1 MPEGTSSDPIFQVN
15 KMDDTQFATLI
26 SKIDALTQAVSDL
39 QYTGLVF
46 ELGDF
51 RALIVGKSLTIT

>member
-1 MPEGTSSDPIFQVN
+1 MPEGTASDPIFY
-15 KMDDTQFATLI
+15 KIDDTQFATLI
-26 SKIDALTQAVSDL
+26 SKIEALTQAVADL

>member
-1 MPEGTSSDPIFQVN
+1 MPEGTASDPIFY
-15 KMDDTQFATLI
+15 KIDDTQFATLI
-26 SKIDALTQAVSDL
+26 SKIEALTQAVSDL

>member
-1 MPEGTSSDPIFQVN
+1 MPEGTASDPIYY
-15 KMDDTQFATLI
+15 KIDDTQFTALLG
-26 SKIDALTQAVSDL
+26 KLDALTQAVSDL